1 MVTRPVFL
9 PNVNEVGVTVL
20 ASSPFRWNPGFAF
33 VQKQKNVLALHD
45 AICAMDSGLIPL
57 EISSKSKCN
66 IGVRLSAFNL
76 GVESKG
82 RFCCVESVFQASKV
96 FAGEIGPFPELYW
109 EAPSV
114 VRAKIKEIGLPLV
127 AFQTGGERWGL
138 NPTRAFYDW
147 VYCRAL
153 HHNADLAC
161 QLKEYNCFTDI
172 EFNPVR
178 SLNCQAYA
186 VALYLSLQANDVLDE
201 ALSNKTEFLRHHPK
215 EIVDLAQTN
224 SGMQRDRIKRSRTA
238 EQYELFAVDE
248 EGWNKKDERHS
259 Q

>member
-9 PNVNEVGVTVL
+9 PNVNGVGVTVL
-20 ASSPFRWNPGFAF
+20 TSAPFRWNPGFAF
-33 VQKQKNVLALHD
+33 VQKQKNVLALHA
-45 AICAMDSGLIPL
+45 AICMKNPDFIPL
-57 EISSKSKCN
+57 EVSSKSKHD

-96 FAGEIGPFPELYW
+96 FVGEIGPFPELYG
-109 EAPSV
+109 EDPSV
-114 VRAKIKEIGLPLV
+114 VRAKIKGMGLPLV
-127 AFQTGGERWGL
+127 AFQAGEERWEL

-147 VYCRAL
+147 IYCRAL
-153 HHNADLAC
+153 HRNSDLVC

-178 SLNCQAYA
+178 SLNCQAYS
-186 VALYLSLQANDVLDE
+186 VALYLSLQANGVLDD
-201 ALSNKTEFLRHHPK
+201 ALSNKKEFLMYHPK

-224 SGMQRDRIKRSRTA
+224 NGARSDRIKRSRTA
-238 EQYELFAVDE
+238 KQYELFEAL
-248 EGWNKKDERHS
+248 
-259 Q
+259 